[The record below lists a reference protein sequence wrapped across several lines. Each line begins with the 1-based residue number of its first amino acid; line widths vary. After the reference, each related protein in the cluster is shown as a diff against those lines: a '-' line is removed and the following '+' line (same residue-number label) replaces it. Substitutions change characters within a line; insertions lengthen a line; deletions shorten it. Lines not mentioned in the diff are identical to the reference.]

1 LELELIKQCLKE
13 DRRAQETFYKICY
26 ARFIGT
32 ANRYAN
38 SKEQAVFFFN
48 LGFVKLLLNI
58 KQYNTDNPFDYWA
71 KRVLINTILNELKKE
86 KREQEKVLITDD
98 WNSIRVDTHDA
109 DYEEEIRAKME
120 LIKEKVQLLPP
131 MTKNV
136 FNLYAI
142 DGYKH
147 HEIAS
152 MLDINEN
159 TSMWHYSDA
168 KKKIRKLLELNQVAD
183 GR

>member
-1 LELELIKQCLKE
+1 M
-13 DRRAQETFYKICY
+13 
-26 ARFIGT
+26 IGT
-32 ANRYAN
+32 
-38 SKEQAVFFFN
+38 VFQS
-48 LGFVKLLLNI
+48 I
-58 KQYNTDNPFDYWA
+58 
-71 KRVLINTILNELKKE
+71 
-86 KREQEKVLITDD
+86 IT
-98 WNSIRVDTHDA
+98 NA
-109 DYEEEIRAKME
+109 EYEEELKAKME
-120 LIKEKVQLLPP
+120 LIKEKVQFLPP

-168 KKKIRKLLELNQVAD
+168 KKRIRKLLELNQVAD
-183 GR
+183 GRTLH